1 MHDQP
6 SYGIVRRTGALSAEN
21 AHEGERRTRAT
32 RERTRLYPL
41 EWLRGGG
48 VTEPNLLDMNGI
60 TKSFGGAQALRG
72 VDFALRRGEIH
83 ALLGENG
90 AGKST
95 LMNILS
101 GVIAPDGG
109 EMRLEGEPVRFA
121 DPRAAQAAG
130 IATVF
135 QELDLVPSL
144 DVAANLYLGRELTRA
159 GVLDR
164 AAMRK
169 GARERLTALGI
180 EFDLDQPVG
189 ELSVGRRQVV
199 AIVKALTYASRILI
213 LDEPTAALTSTEVE
227 RLIALTREIAAR
239 GVGIV
244 FISHRLEEVPRV
256 ADRVTVF
263 RDGRVAGQTSPKAPQ
278 SELVSL
284 LVGRPLTELFPKR
297 GATFGAPV
305 LRLERAAFRPRAAR
319 LGWQAPRDISLT
331 VRSGEIVGLAG
342 IMGAGRTELLTA
354 LYGAAGAGRWSG
366 TVEVSGRAATLGSIG
381 GARAQGLGFVTDD
394 RRGGGLMLRDSVGR
408 NLVSAVLKRVSPG
421 YLMSASREAELA
433 RRGVTQFDVRPPR
446 LELAVGALS
455 GGNQQKVVLAKEVL
469 AEPSLLL
476 LDEPTRGVDVGAKGE
491 IYTRIRDL
499 AKQGLGVLVASSE
512 MPELLGLCDRLV
524 VLRRGRTVAEFGPE
538 ATEHE
543 VLAVAEASEDEAA

>member
-1 MHDQP
+1 M
-6 SYGIVRRTGALSAEN
+6 SAL
-21 AHEGERRTRAT
+21 
-32 RERTRLYPL
+32 L
-41 EWLRGGG
+41 EMRG
-48 VTEPNLLDMNGI
+48 V

-72 VDFALRRGEIH
+72 VDFTLNRGEIH

-101 GVIAPDGG
+101 GVITPDGG
-109 EMRLEGEPVRFA
+109 EMRLDGEAVRFA

-164 AAMRK
+164 AAMRR
-169 GARERLTALGI
+169 GARERLTALGM

-199 AIVKALTYASRILI
+199 AIVKALTYASKILV
-213 LDEPTAALTSTEVE
+213 LDEPTAALTAAEVD
-227 RLIALTREIAAR
+227 RLIALMREIASR

-244 FISHRLEEVPRV
+244 FISHRLEEVPRI

-263 RDGRVAGQTSPKAPQ
+263 RDGRVAGETSPKAPQ
-278 SELVSL
+278 SELVAL
-284 LVGRPLTELFPKR
+284 LVGRPLDELFPPR
-297 GATFGAPV
+297 GQTFGAPA
-305 LRLERAAFRPRAAR
+305 LRLEHAAFRPNNAR
-319 LGWQAPRDISLT
+319 PGWQAPQDVSLT
-331 VRSGEIVGLAG
+331 VRAGEVVGLAG

-354 LYGAAGAGRWSG
+354 LYGAAGPGRWSG
-366 TVEVSGRAATLGSIG
+366 TVEIAGMPATLTSIS
-381 GARAQGLGFVTDD
+381 GARARGLGFVTDD

-421 YLMSASREAELA
+421 FLMSPRREADLA
-433 RRGVTQFDVRPPR
+433 RNGVKLFDVRPPR

-469 AEPSLLL
+469 AGPRLLL

-491 IYTRIRDL
+491 IYARVRDL
-499 AKQGLGVLVASSE
+499 AAEGLGVLIASSE
-512 MPELLGLCDRLV
+512 MPELLGLCDRIV
-524 VLRRGRTVAEFGPE
+524 VLRGGRTVAEFGPG
-538 ATEHE
+538 ASEHE
-543 VLAVAEASEDEAA
+543 VLAVAEAA

>member
-1 MHDQP
+1 MTD
-6 SYGIVRRTGALSAEN
+6 L
-21 AHEGERRTRAT
+21 
-32 RERTRLYPL
+32 
-41 EWLRGGG
+41 
-48 VTEPNLLDMNGI
+48 LLDMRGV

-72 VDFALRRGEIH
+72 VDFDLNRGEIH

-109 EMRLEGEPVRFA
+109 EMRLEGELVRFA
-121 DPRAAQAAG
+121 DPRAAQTAG

-144 DVAANLYLGRELTRA
+144 DVAANLYLGRELVRG
-159 GVLDR
+159 GVLAR
-164 AAMRK
+164 AAMRR
-169 GARERLTALGI
+169 GARERLAALGM

-213 LDEPTAALTSTEVE
+213 LDEPTAALTAAEVE
-227 RLIALTREIAAR
+227 RLIVLTREIAAR

-263 RDGRVAGQTSPKAPQ
+263 RDGRVAGQASPRAPQ

-284 LVGRPLTELFPKR
+284 LVGRPLTELFPPR
-297 GATFGAPV
+297 GADFGPPV
-305 LRLERAAFRPRAAR
+305 LKLERASFHQKSPRP
-319 LGWQAPRDISLT
+319 GWQAPQDVTLT
-331 VRSGEIVGLAG
+331 VRAGEIVGLAG

-354 LYGAAGAGRWSG
+354 LYGAASGGRWRG
-366 TVEVSGRAATLGSIG
+366 TVEIAGKPATLAAIG
-381 GARAQGLGFVTDD
+381 EARSRGLGFVTDD
-394 RRGGGLMLRDSVGR
+394 RRGSGLMLRDSVGR
-408 NLVSAVLKRVSPG
+408 NLVSAILKRVSPG
-421 YLMSASREAELA
+421 FLMSAARETNLA
-433 RRGVTQFDVRPPR
+433 RKGVKLFDVRPPR

-469 AEPSLLL
+469 AEPRLLL

-491 IYTRIRDL
+491 IYARVRDL
-499 AKQGLGVLVASSE
+499 AKQGLGVLIASSE
-512 MPELLGLCDRLV
+512 MPELLGLCDRVV
-524 VLRRGRTVAEFGPE
+524 VLRGGRTVAEFPAG
-538 ATEHE
+538 ASEHE
-543 VLAVAEASEDEAA
+543 VLAVAEASEAA